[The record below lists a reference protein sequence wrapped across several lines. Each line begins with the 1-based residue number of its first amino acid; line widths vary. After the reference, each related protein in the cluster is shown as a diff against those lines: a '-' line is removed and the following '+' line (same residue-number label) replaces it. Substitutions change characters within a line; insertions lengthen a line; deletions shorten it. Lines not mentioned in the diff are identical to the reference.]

1 MADQVKRPLK
11 ITETV
16 LRDAHQSLIATRMT
30 SQRTDASNHR
40 QDG

>member
-1 MADQVKRPLK
+1 MADQVKKPLK

-16 LRDAHQSLIATRMT
+16 LRECSSVTYCYKNDYRA
-30 SQRTDASNHR
+30 DASNHR